1 MRFPIL
7 PAILLGALLA
17 AAVPAAAASASG
29 AAVNLANPG
38 QAVPDLKAYLGRGQ
52 TTIVDFYSEFCP
64 PCRRISPLLEKLGQK
79 RSDLK
84 VVKLDIN
91 RPEVKGIDWQSPLA
105 QQFALRS
112 IPHFKIYDGSGRLTQ
127 EGDGAYQQVLAWLKA
142 EKLDQ

>member
-1 MRFPIL
+1 MRFAIL
-7 PAILLGALLA
+7 PALLLGALLA
-17 AAVPAAAASASG
+17 FPAQAAPAPG
-29 AAVNLANPG
+29 TPVNAANPG
-38 QAVPDLKAYLGRGQ
+38 QKVPDLRAYLGKGQ

-79 RSDLK
+79 RGDLK

-112 IPHFKIYDGSGRLTQ
+112 IPHFKIYDGSGNLAQ
-127 EGDGAYQQVLAWLKA
+127 EGDGAYQQVVAWLKA